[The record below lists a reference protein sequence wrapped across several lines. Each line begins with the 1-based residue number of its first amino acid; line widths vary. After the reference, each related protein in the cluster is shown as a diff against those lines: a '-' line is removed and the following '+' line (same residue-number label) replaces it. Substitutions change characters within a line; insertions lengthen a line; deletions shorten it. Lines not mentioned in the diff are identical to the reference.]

1 MEDISNKLTI
11 KDRFRGFLPVV
22 VDVETAGLDPKKSAL
37 IEVAMMTVKIDEKG
51 QFVPDEIYS
60 ANIRPFEG
68 SEICQK
74 NIDFLHIDP
83 FDESRNLV
91 TESDALLPMF
101 KAIKKKLKE
110 QGCKRA
116 ILVGHNAHFD
126 HSFIFAA
133 IDRLKVASKSPF
145 HPFSVIDTASLS
157 MLVLGQSVLQ
167 KACYAAKVDFD
178 QNCAHGAAYDTLKE
192 TELFCAILNRFT
204 KFCGMPEPVDIE
216 IDYNNSKSKES
227 SESSANNQDAKSDS
241 SDNSGN

>member
-37 IEVAMMTVKIDEKG
+37 IEVAMMTVKIDENG
-51 QFVPDEIYS
+51 QFVPDELYS

-133 IDRLKVASKSPF
+133 IDRLKATSKSPF

-157 MLVLGQSVLQ
+157 MLMLGQSVLQ
-167 KACYAAKVDFD
+167 KACYAAHVDFD
-178 QNCAHGAAYDTLKE
+178 QNCAHGAAYDTRKE

-216 IDYNNSKSKES
+216 IDYNNSKNKECDTESKD
-227 SESSANNQDAKSDS
+227 SAQDSCVCDSD
-241 SDNSGN
+241 

>member
-133 IDRLKVASKSPF
+133 IDRLKAASKSPF
-145 HPFSVIDTASLS
+145 HPFS
-157 MLVLGQSVLQ
+157 
-167 KACYAAKVDFD
+167 
-178 QNCAHGAAYDTLKE
+178 GAAYDTLKE

-227 SESSANNQDAKSDS
+227 SESSANNQEAKSDS

>member
-37 IEVAMMTVKIDEKG
+37 IEVAMMTIKIDENG
-51 QFVPDEIYS
+51 QFVPDELYS

-126 HSFIFAA
+126 HSFIFSA
-133 IDRLKVASKSPF
+133 IDRLKAASKSPF

-157 MLVLGQSVLQ
+157 MLMLGQSVLQ
-167 KACYAAKVDFD
+167 KACY
-178 QNCAHGAAYDTLKE
+178 CAHGAAYDTRKE

-216 IDYNNSKSKES
+216 IDYNNSKNKECDTESKD
-227 SESSANNQDAKSDS
+227 SAQDSCVCDSD
-241 SDNSGN
+241 

>member
-37 IEVAMMTVKIDEKG
+37 IEVAMMTVKIDENG
-51 QFVPDEIYS
+51 QFVPDELYS

-133 IDRLKVASKSPF
+133 IDRLKAASKSPF

-157 MLVLGQSVLQ
+157 MLMLGQSVLQ
-167 KACYAAKVDFD
+167 KACYAAHVDFD
-178 QNCAHGAAYDTLKE
+178 QNCAHGAAYDTRKE

-216 IDYNNSKSKES
+216 IDYNNSKNKECDTESKD
-227 SESSANNQDAKSDS
+227 SAQDSCVCDSDS
-241 SDNSGN
+241 I

>member
-1 MEDISNKLTI
+1 M
-11 KDRFRGFLPVV
+11 P
-22 VDVETAGLDPKKSAL
+22 
-37 IEVAMMTVKIDEKG
+37 
-51 QFVPDEIYS
+51 
-60 ANIRPFEG
+60 
-68 SEICQK
+68 K

-101 KAIKKKLKE
+101 KVIKKKLKE

-133 IDRLKVASKSPF
+133 IDRLKAASKSPF

-157 MLVLGQSVLQ
+157 MLMLGQSVLQ
-167 KACYAAKVDFD
+167 KACYAAHVDFD
-178 QNCAHGAAYDTLKE
+178 QNCAHGAAYDTRKE

-204 KFCGMPEPVDIE
+204 KFCGTPEPVDIE
-216 IDYNNSKSKES
+216 IDYNNSKNKES
-227 SESSANNQDAKSDS
+227 DTESKDSAQDSCESNSD
-241 SDNSGN
+241 

>member
-1 MEDISNKLTI
+1 MEN
-11 KDRFRGFLPVV
+11 
-22 VDVETAGLDPKKSAL
+22 VDQPLVLAGLKYHIHIGTKNKSFVTTSNILA
-37 IEVAMMTVKIDEKG
+37 EKG
-51 QFVPDEIYS
+51 IKNSRFMLALKDKDL
-60 ANIRPFEG
+60 AN
-68 SEICQK
+68 
-74 NIDFLHIDP
+74 IDP

-133 IDRLKVASKSPF
+133 IDRLKAASKSPF

-157 MLVLGQSVLQ
+157 MLMLGQSVLQ
-167 KACYAAKVDFD
+167 KACYAAHVDFD
-178 QNCAHGAAYDTLKE
+178 QNCAHGAAYDTRKE

-216 IDYNNSKSKES
+216 IDYNNSKNKECDTESKD
-227 SESSANNQDAKSDS
+227 SAQDSCVCDSD
-241 SDNSGN
+241 